1 MLESPHEGLYFFKL
15 FTKLICVI
23 CGIIIISTSST
34 LYNFTLI
41 KFNYLKSN
49 NFRFSGV
56 PECLV
61 KDGVCFHSPKSKILD
76 VIVEESFDP
85 SVGYQNNCEGYV
97 IDLSVIVRSQAAKIL
112 KIVKLSLI
120 FRKLLLITLSI
131 WDNLLHD

>member
-1 MLESPHEGLYFFKL
+1 M
-15 FTKLICVI
+15 
-23 CGIIIISTSST
+23 
-34 LYNFTLI
+34 
-41 KFNYLKSN
+41 
-49 NFRFSGV
+49 
-56 PECLV
+56 

-97 IDLSVIVRSQAAKIL
+97 IDLSVIVRSQAAKIR